1 MVLAPDAK
9 ILYVS
14 ETINDQ
20 LGLNWVSFIGAYE
33 LVQREKKLY
42 LTLKM
47 TSIDLG
53 ILGRTAW
60 KLSS

>member
-20 LGLNWVSFIGAYE
+20 LGLNWVSFIGAHE
-33 LVQREKKLY
+33 LVQIQKN
-42 LTLKM
+42 
-47 TSIDLG
+47 SI
-53 ILGRTAW
+53 
-60 KLSS
+60 

>member
-20 LGLNWVSFIGAYE
+20 LGLNWVSFIGAHE
-33 LVQREKKLY
+33 LVQIEK
-42 LTLKM
+42 TLE
-47 TSIDLG
+47 

>member
-20 LGLNWVSFIGAYE
+20 LGLNWVSFIGPPE
-33 LVQREKKLY
+33 LVATQN
-42 LTLKM
+42 
-47 TSIDLG
+47 
-53 ILGRTAW
+53 
-60 KLSS
+60 

>member
-20 LGLNWVSFIGAYE
+20 LGLNWVSFIGANE
-33 LVQREKKLY
+33 FFQIRK
-42 LTLKM
+42 TRF
-47 TSIDLG
+47 DLENDPG
-53 ILGRTAW
+53 
-60 KLSS
+60 

>member
-20 LGLNWVSFIGAYE
+20 LGLNWVSFD
-33 LVQREKKLY
+33 LD
-42 LTLKM
+42 LTPK
-47 TSIDLG
+47 TRFDLENDPE
-53 ILGRTAW
+53 
-60 KLSS
+60 

>member
-20 LGLNWVSFIGAYE
+20 LGLNWVSFIGPHE
-33 LVQREKKLY
+33 LAQKFAVDL
-42 LTLKM
+42 
-47 TSIDLG
+47 TSIDP
-53 ILGRTAW
+53 T
-60 KLSS
+60 

>member
-20 LGLNWVSFIGAYE
+20 LGLNWVSFIGVHE
-33 LVQREKKLY
+33 LVLIQKLD

-47 TSIDLG
+47 TLDDLG
-53 ILGRTAW
+53 ILGRIAW

>member
-20 LGLNWVSFIGAYE
+20 LGLNWVSIGPPK
-33 LVQREKKLY
+33 LVSTSKL
-42 LTLKM
+42 
-47 TSIDLG
+47 TSNDL
-53 ILGRTAW
+53 L
-60 KLSS
+60 

>member
-20 LGLNWVSFIGAYE
+20 LGLNWVSFIGPHE
-33 LVQREKKLY
+33 LVQTKNDS
-42 LTLKM
+42 M
-47 TSIDLG
+47 TSI
-53 ILGRTAW
+53 
-60 KLSS
+60 